1 MDYNSSIPRRF
12 TKQQADELIPVV
24 DELLICIQGTMGDA
38 ADIRKQLEQLEPSSL
53 AALNLTHEM
62 HFLFRMACGYS
73 DQLKDLGV
81 ILEDVQAGIVSFPS
95 RLDNLTTQLSWQQ
108 GDLEVA
114 KVEFG
119 VPMHRL
125 QSQRFS
131 A

>member
-1 MDYNSSIPRRF
+1 MITSPKRF
-12 TKQQADELIPVV
+12 TKQQAEELIPVV

-38 ADIRKQLEQLEPSSL
+38 AAIREQLEEHESHSL
-53 AALNLTHEM
+53 EALNLTSEL

-95 RLDNLTTQLSWQQ
+95 RLDSLTTQLSWQQ
-108 GDLEVA
+108 GDPDVT

-125 QSQRFS
+125 QGQRFN